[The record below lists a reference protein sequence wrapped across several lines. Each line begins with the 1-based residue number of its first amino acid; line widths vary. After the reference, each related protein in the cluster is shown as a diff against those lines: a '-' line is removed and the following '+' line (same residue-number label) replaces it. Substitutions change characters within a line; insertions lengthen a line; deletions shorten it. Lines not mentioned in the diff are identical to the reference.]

1 MGRHIT
7 GEIAPD
13 FGAEPAMI
21 ACQRDGAPLGGTG
34 FRLVIP
40 GDKHGGRSVRDV
52 TAITIE

>member
-1 MGRHIT
+1 
-7 GEIAPD
+7 
-13 FGAEPAMI
+13 MI
-21 ACQRDGAPLGGTG
+21 AYQRDGAPLGGTG

>member
-1 MGRHIT
+1 
-7 GEIAPD
+7 
-13 FGAEPAMI
+13 MI